1 MIGKSFHSPD
11 PRSPSRRTSCRSP
24 PCRPS
29 SLGAGQIAGSGRR
42 LKRQLEF
49 IIVHRIHLPFLR
61 TRLKQVSPN
70 PRDPKRCEFPEDKSI
85 KMPPAAP
92 AAKNSNYKMHFYSL
106 TRIWSI
112 NENVALLPGRTNGP
126 VCLSVSAVLIPF
138 PNLS

>member
-1 MIGKSFHSPD
+1 MIADNSLSLTRSSISFSSNFMPFSSMQAFITRR
-11 PRSPSRRTSCRSP
+11 RSDCWI
-24 PCRPS
+24 RPS
-29 SLGAGQIAGSGRR
+29 SETSVGIYYSAS
-42 LKRQLEF
+42 
-49 IIVHRIHLPFLR
+49 HPSSLR

-85 KMPPAAP
+85 KMPLAAP

-112 NENVALLPGRTNGP
+112 NENVARRTDLS